1 MRVQLC
7 PPEGDPTALIPL
19 GYLPGP
25 IPATGG
31 KPRWAGWRPC
41 VVLSLDDG
49 ELTAEPA
56 PATWRTTAP
65 IVDDDEIRWP
75 LPRPLTTAAAAALL
89 PELVEHAQAI
99 LDDTTV
105 ETDEPRRLT
114 CAVGD
119 RGRAHASLIEQHIAR
134 RSPELPACQTMP
146 VAQWIDTEADSDD
159 ALHPAWWRI
168 DATDT
173 DDDLAKQARMIL
185 AGLADS
191 RPGPP
196 LFLVGLLTY
205 TQVIREHLRDTKR
218 TELRRYG
225 DELRALQDRMAWLTE
240 QILPPLVHEIHD
252 FGDDKTDSNR
262 KLAEAA
268 GVSHTEI
275 GRWLN
280 NPLGVSRTRAAEGK
294 TTAAVMLG
302 DLAHVLERPEEM
314 FDAKPAGGLA
324 AVLRKHAATFDT
336 VLIDT
341 PPTGSSGLANPATV
355 LPFPGNR
362 TPAWTDADV
371 DDISAGTA
379 WGAAQ
384 GGELKNVVPDLGTTL
399 AKLMRDKFGDTVIV
413 DTDPPASAGGKA
425 RARGQ
430 KRHGDEAD
438 ASGED

>member
-19 GYLPGP
+19 DYLPGP
-25 IPATGG
+25 VRADGG

-41 VVLSLDDG
+41 VVLSLGDG

-56 PATWRTTAP
+56 PASWRSAAP
-65 IVDDDEIRWP
+65 IVDADEIRWP
-75 LPRPLTTAAAAALL
+75 LPRPLTTTAAAALL

-105 ETDEPRRLT
+105 EAEEPHRLT

-119 RGRAHASLIEQHIAR
+119 LGRTHAPLIEQHIAL
-134 RSPELPACQTMP
+134 RSQELPACQTMP
-146 VAQWIDTEADSDD
+146 VQQWIETEIDSDD

-168 DATDT
+168 DAADT
-173 DDDLAKQARMIL
+173 DDDLVRQARMIL
-185 AGLADS
+185 AGLADR
-191 RPGPP
+191 RPDPP
-196 LFLVGLLTY
+196 LFPVGLLAHM
-205 TQVIREHLRDTKR
+205 QAIREHLRDAKR
-218 TELRRYG
+218 AELRRYG

-294 TTAAVMLG
+294 TSAAVMLG
-302 DLAHVLERPEEM
+302 DLAHVLERPDEM
-314 FDAKPAGGLA
+314 FDATPGTDLA

-336 VLIDT
+336 VLID
-341 PPTGSSGLANPATV
+341 PPPADVPGTV
-355 LPFPGNR
+355 LPF
-362 TPAWTDADV
+362 TADRQPQATSRFV
-371 DDISAGTA
+371 
-379 WGAAQ
+379 
-384 GGELKNVVPDLGTTL
+384 
-399 AKLMRDKFGDTVIV
+399 
-413 DTDPPASAGGKA
+413 
-425 RARGQ
+425 
-430 KRHGDEAD
+430 D
-438 ASGED
+438 ASGEVAGSGVPASRTNDLGQLARMLREKFGDIVTVDTEPPTSAGWPARPPRPETSR